1 MEEKIKIR
9 NAEDARRKL
18 RIQELTFTGVLS
30 ELDNLYEGYG
40 DLVLAPN
47 QRLAPGVK
55 EELEKAGFGVHVFQD
70 SFVPIRK
77 MTVITWHETDGS
89 PEDEPKRSLAVP
101 GREHPGL
108 DDLWVD
114 TAAQAREISKANIS
128 DFRSVLEC
136 IYVQARNGNMHM
148 EVPDITGTVLEQ
160 ELHDRGFGIRHFA
173 DSHGN
178 HTQISW

>member
-1 MEEKIKIR
+1 MEEKIKIS
-9 NAEDARRKL
+9 NAEDARRKFCL
-18 RIQELTFTGVLS
+18 RELSFDDVML
-30 ELDNLYEGYG
+30 ELDNLYELNE
-40 DLVLAPN
+40 DLVLTPG
-47 QRLAPGVK
+47 QRLAPRVK
-55 EELEKAGFGVHVFQD
+55 GELEKAGFGVHEFRDGV
-70 SFVPIRK
+70 VPTRK
-77 MTVITWHETDGS
+77 ITVITWNETD
-89 PEDEPKRSLAVP
+89 DRPKDTLERRSAP
-101 GREHPGL
+101 GRDHPGL

-173 DSHGN
+173 DDHGN
-178 HTQISW
+178 LTQISW

>member
-1 MEEKIKIR
+1 MEEKIKIS
-9 NAEDARRKL
+9 NAEDARRKF

-30 ELDNLYEGYG
+30 ELDNLYEGNG
-40 DLVLAPN
+40 DLVLAPD
-47 QRLAPGVK
+47 QRLASGVK
-55 EELEKAGFGVHVFQD
+55 EELEKAGFGVHEFRD
-70 SFVPIRK
+70 AIVPIRK
-77 MTVITWHETDGS
+77 MTVITWHETGDR
-89 PEDEPKRSLAVP
+89 PKDKLERRSTP
-101 GREHPGL
+101 GRDHPGL